1 MYLVPITNLIKKVI
15 RNYSIVNHLL
25 ITMNGT
31 SRAFQF
37 LAIVLV
43 LSLLFNSG
51 DAQAQPK
58 KGGRGGGGRGG
69 RGGRGGSRG
78 GGGGGGGGSGSSS
91 MTAAG
96 M

>member
-1 MYLVPITNLIKKVI
+1 
-15 RNYSIVNHLL
+15 
-25 ITMNGT
+25 MNCT
-31 SRAFQF
+31 SKAFQF

-78 GGGGGGGGSGSSS
+78 GGGGGGGSGSSS

>member
-1 MYLVPITNLIKKVI
+1 
-15 RNYSIVNHLL
+15 
-25 ITMNGT
+25 MNGT

-51 DAQAQPK
+51 EAQAQPK

-78 GGGGGGGGSGSSS
+78 GGGGGGGGGSGSSS

>member
-1 MYLVPITNLIKKVI
+1 MI

-58 KGGRGGGGRGG
+58 KGGRGGGGGRGG

>member
-1 MYLVPITNLIKKVI
+1 
-15 RNYSIVNHLL
+15 
-25 ITMNGT
+25 MNGT
-31 SRAFQF
+31 SRVFQF

-78 GGGGGGGGSGSSS
+78 GGGGGGGSGSSS

>member
-1 MYLVPITNLIKKVI
+1 
-15 RNYSIVNHLL
+15 
-25 ITMNGT
+25 MNGT

-51 DAQAQPK
+51 EAQAQPK

-78 GGGGGGGGSGSSS
+78 GGGGGGGSGSSS
-91 MTAAG
+91 MTTAGAG

>member
-1 MYLVPITNLIKKVI
+1 
-15 RNYSIVNHLL
+15 
-25 ITMNGT
+25 MNGT

>member
-1 MYLVPITNLIKKVI
+1 
-15 RNYSIVNHLL
+15 
-25 ITMNGT
+25 MNGA

>member
-1 MYLVPITNLIKKVI
+1 
-15 RNYSIVNHLL
+15 
-25 ITMNGT
+25 MNGT

-51 DAQAQPK
+51 EAQAQPK

-78 GGGGGGGGSGSSS
+78 GGGGGGGSGSSS

>member
-1 MYLVPITNLIKKVI
+1 
-15 RNYSIVNHLL
+15 
-25 ITMNGT
+25 MNGT

-78 GGGGGGGGSGSSS
+78 GSRGGGGGGGGSGSSS

>member
-1 MYLVPITNLIKKVI
+1 
-15 RNYSIVNHLL
+15 
-25 ITMNGT
+25 MNGT

-51 DAQAQPK
+51 EAQAQPK

-78 GGGGGGGGSGSSS
+78 GGGGGGGSGSSS

-96 M
+96 AGMWHTFL

>member
-1 MYLVPITNLIKKVI
+1 
-15 RNYSIVNHLL
+15 
-25 ITMNGT
+25 MNGT

-51 DAQAQPK
+51 EAQAQPK

-96 M
+96 AGM

>member
-1 MYLVPITNLIKKVI
+1 
-15 RNYSIVNHLL
+15 
-25 ITMNGT
+25 MNGT

-43 LSLLFNSG
+43 LYLLFNSG

-78 GGGGGGGGSGSSS
+78 GGGGGGGSGSSS

>member
-1 MYLVPITNLIKKVI
+1 
-15 RNYSIVNHLL
+15 
-25 ITMNGT
+25 MNGT

-78 GGGGGGGGSGSSS
+78 GGGGGGSGSSS

>member
-1 MYLVPITNLIKKVI
+1 
-15 RNYSIVNHLL
+15 
-25 ITMNGT
+25 MNGT

-43 LSLLFNSG
+43 LSLLFGSG

-78 GGGGGGGGSGSSS
+78 GGGGGGGSGSSS

>member
-1 MYLVPITNLIKKVI
+1 
-15 RNYSIVNHLL
+15 
-25 ITMNGT
+25 MNGT

-51 DAQAQPK
+51 EAQAQPK

-78 GGGGGGGGSGSSS
+78 GGGGGGSGSSS

>member
-1 MYLVPITNLIKKVI
+1 
-15 RNYSIVNHLL
+15 
-25 ITMNGT
+25 MNGT

-43 LSLLFNSG
+43 LSLLLFNSG

-78 GGGGGGGGSGSSS
+78 GGGGGGGSGSSS

>member
-1 MYLVPITNLIKKVI
+1 
-15 RNYSIVNHLL
+15 
-25 ITMNGT
+25 MNGA

-78 GGGGGGGGSGSSS
+78 GGGGGGSGSSS

>member
-1 MYLVPITNLIKKVI
+1 
-15 RNYSIVNHLL
+15 
-25 ITMNGT
+25 MNGA

-78 GGGGGGGGSGSSS
+78 GGGGGGGSGSSS